1 MIAVWFRPVR
11 LRSAAH
17 LVLSGTTTRSLTHS
31 LTHLLAHTRTHP
43 LIHYY
48 CYINRD
54 PLTQLHHHTW
64 QPCPPPHSR
73 PWQRYHCAGATPSLT
88 HSPTEPSASS
98 HHSLPPLTP
107 SLSLHHHHSPSLREA
122 SRALHTS
129 SLPRRRRGARAARG
143 ASVRVR
149 GTRPR
154 HPTSS
159 KLKFRWSSASHTF
172 AKNSLVCIIVV

>member
-17 LVLSGTTTRSLTHS
+17 LVLEQQLNHSLT

-48 CYINRD
+48 CYIKRD

-73 PWQRYHCAGATPSLT
+73 PWQRYHCARATPSLT

-107 SLSLHHHHSPSLREA
+107 SLSPHHHSPSLREA

-149 GTRPR
+149 ETRPR